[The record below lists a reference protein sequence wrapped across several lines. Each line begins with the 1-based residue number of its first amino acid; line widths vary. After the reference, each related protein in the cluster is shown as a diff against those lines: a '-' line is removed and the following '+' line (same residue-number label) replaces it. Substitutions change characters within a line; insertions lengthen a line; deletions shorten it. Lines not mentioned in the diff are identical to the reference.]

1 LEIEA
6 HRAAFRDLTL
16 PAERLDLLAAVVQ
29 AMLRGHQRAIE
40 ALSKEGKWHRVVM
53 SGVGTERVQGLL
65 PDYREKSIELLVD
78 GALKGVAK
86 LFSE

>member
-1 LEIEA
+1 
-6 HRAAFRDLTL
+6 
-16 PAERLDLLAAVVQ
+16 
-29 AMLRGHQRAIE
+29 
-40 ALSKEGKWHRVVM
+40 
-53 SGVGTERVQGLL
+53 VQGLL